1 MPAPFPDAPSR
12 HVVAPDGTLIAVFS
26 AGAGRPLVLVHG
38 TTADHRTW
46 RVVGPDLA
54 SRWRLH
60 AIDRRG
66 RGDSGDGAG
75 DETYAIEHE
84 FDDLAAVVNA
94 LADETGA
101 PVDVVGHSLGGRI
114 ALGASLRTA
123 SIRNIVAYEG
133 APLAPGEEALDPEL
147 EARLR
152 ADLAEGDLDGML
164 ARFMTEAIGMPA
176 ADLAAFRADPIW
188 PLRAA
193 AAPTILRELDA
204 AERDPAAGLES
215 LGAVTVPV
223 LQLVGSLSPAG
234 FRTGAVALDA
244 RLAHG
249 RLEVIVGAR
258 HGAHHSHAAEFI
270 ARIEAF
276 LAD

>member
-1 MPAPFPDAPSR
+1 MPAPFPDVPSR
-12 HVVAPDGTLIAVFS
+12 HVVAPDGTPIAVFS

-46 RVVGPDLA
+46 RVVAPELA
-54 SRWRLH
+54 TRWWLH

-66 RGDSGDGAG
+66 RGASGDGAP
-75 DETYAIEHE
+75 YSIERE
-84 FDDLAAVVNA
+84 FDDLAAVADA
-94 LADETGA
+94 LAGETEA
-101 PVDVVGHSLGGRI
+101 PIDVVGHSLGGRI

-123 SIRNIVAYEG
+123 SIRRIVAYEG
-133 APLAPGEEALDPEL
+133 APLAPGEEELDPEL

-152 ADLAEGDLDGML
+152 ADLAAGDVDGML

-234 FRTGAVALDA
+234 FRAGAEALDA
-244 RLAHG
+244 RLARG
-249 RLEVIVGAR
+249 RLEVIDGAR

-270 ARIEAF
+270 ARAEAF